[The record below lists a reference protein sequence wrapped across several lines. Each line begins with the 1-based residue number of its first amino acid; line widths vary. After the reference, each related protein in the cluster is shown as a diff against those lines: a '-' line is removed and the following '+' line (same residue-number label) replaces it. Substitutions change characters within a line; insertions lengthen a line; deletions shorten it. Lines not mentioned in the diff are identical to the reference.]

1 MPIWKIFW
9 VCSKSWSISGTFLRF
24 SCLSM
29 QFQIAKV
36 FFPLVR
42 KDVRRKRLLGKFF
55 RFYLLSV
62 PLFVYLIATGVVK
75 SGNDCIF
82 GNRNQTF
89 NWKSFHCVSWYLGNG
104 RKKLVGLI
112 GKVSVYGKLF
122 SGKRFLWKSIKEGRL
137 ERRLEARIPRK
148 RENWEW
154 WVTRIDDGNIC
165 SSSFS
170 LVIPR
175 VNQFIRMMI
184 HGWVKRKEK

>member
-1 MPIWKIFW
+1 MK
-9 VCSKSWSISGTFLRF
+9 KATFR
-24 SCLSM
+24 
-29 QFQIAKV
+29 
-36 FFPLVR
+36 
-42 KDVRRKRLLGKFF
+42 KFF

-137 ERRLEARIPRK
+137 ERRLEARMTNPSLGKGKI
-148 RENWEW
+148 ESDGWQESTMEIYVHHLFHWWFHVSISSFEW
-154 WVTRIDDGNIC
+154 WFMVEWRGKKNKSLQSSLSFPTVWKNKNFTITRKYFVKAIDT
-165 SSSFS
+165 
-170 LVIPR
+170 
-175 VNQFIRMMI
+175 MI
-184 HGWVKRKEK
+184 